1 MTVRMNK
8 MANTR
13 KKLTMRDCISATFAV
28 SASTFTLPALAASMV
43 AISSSAYADS
53 RINNVSVIQ
62 TAPAVTQLRLG
73 FSSTPVLPT
82 AYQLA
87 DPSRLVL
94 DFDKVQNGL
103 STRATDYNVGMIRD
117 ISALNSDSTTRLIVG
132 LKQEG
137 SYTTTISGNDLLL
150 TLSEPNRPTVNKR
163 IVRSATLPP
172 ATTVATSVVT
182 PAATSIVTPIVTN
195 KSSVTVPNVVVTPD
209 VYVTD
214 NTNLTTT
221 PIVTPIIETDSVAV
235 TPIVAGTTTV
245 KKPAPADTMVVRV
258 NPLLDPRLA
267 SSQVS
272 RQYSYDGLAA
282 VNFATASDGGGNV
295 NITLANEAIPVD
307 VQRQGNK
314 LIVRL
319 TGSTVPR
326 NLLRRLN
333 VNSGLVN
340 SIDTSNQGQNGVV
353 TINMNAD
360 YEYQAFQSGNQLTI
374 GITKPELLRE
384 PTLEEKV
391 YTGEALSME
400 FQDVE
405 IRTVLDILAQ
415 FTDMNIVASD
425 SVAGNITLRLINVPW
440 DQALDI
446 ILKSKNLGKRE
457 NGNVILVA
465 PSAELATQ
473 EAQELEAQLAVEA
486 YEPLRTEYIR
496 LSYAKAADVLTLIS
510 QGSGGSGGNSNGTAN
525 NRIDDNS
532 TLLSNRGT
540 VTVDERTNTLIIKD
554 VPRSIEN
561 IHNLISKIDIPVR
574 QVMIEARIV
583 SASDTFS
590 KEIGVRWGILS
601 NGAANN
607 RSLLVGGSNQTINDL
622 KNFTIESTT
631 INGQTVTYPKYDISR
646 PDNLNVDL
654 GVANPAGRIA
664 FGLLS
669 MSDVMLDLELSA
681 LQADNRGEVI
691 STPKILTTD
700 KQTAKVSSGTQI
712 PYQEAAASGATST
725 SFKEAALSLEATPN
739 ITPDGK
745 IGLQLNITNGTP
757 TIINGQ
763 VAISEDAIS
772 TNVIV
777 EDGQTIVLGGIFRN
791 RTSNGVEKVPF
802 LGDLPYVGQAF
813 RRTMRNN
820 DKQELLI
827 FVTPKLINDG
837 ISRLN

>member
-1 MTVRMNK
+1 MTVRNNK
-8 MANTR
+8 VM
-13 KKLTMRDCISATFAV
+13 TMSDRVSSSFAISA
-28 SASTFTLPALAASMV
+28 LAMSMV
-43 AISSSAYADS
+43 AVSSSAHAEQ
-53 RINNVSVIQ
+53 RINNVSVVQ
-62 TAPAVTQLRLG
+62 TAPAVTQMRLG
-73 FSSTPVLPT
+73 FAGKPVLPA
-82 AYQLA
+82 AYQL
-87 DPSRLVL
+87 DNPSRLVL
-94 DFDKVQNGL
+94 DFEKVQNGL
-103 STRATDYNVGMIRD
+103 ASRFNEYNIGMIKD
-117 ISALNSDSTTRLIVG
+117 VTTLNSDNTTRLIVG
-132 LKQEG
+132 LKQAG
-137 SYTTTISGNDLLL
+137 NYTTAIEGNDLLL
-150 TLSEPNRPTVNKR
+150 TISDPNRPVVNQ
-163 IVRSATLPP
+163 
-172 ATTVATSVVT
+172 VVT
-182 PAATSIVTPIVTN
+182 NDPVQDVLNGNAGITTTAVVTPIVET
-195 KSSVTVPNVVVTPD
+195 SSVAAAPIRTTATSSTVNKTQV
-209 VYVTD
+209 
-214 NTNLTTT
+214 
-221 PIVTPIIETDSVAV
+221 
-235 TPIVAGTTTV
+235 
-245 KKPAPADTMVVRV
+245 PADTMVVRV
-258 NPLLDPRLA
+258 NPLLSPQLA
-267 SSQVS
+267 ASQVS
-272 RQYSYDGLAA
+272 KQYSYDGLTA
-282 VNFATASDGGGNV
+282 VNFTAGNDGGGNV
-295 NITLANEAIPVD
+295 SMALANEAIPVD

-314 LIVRL
+314 LVVRL

-333 VNSGLVN
+333 VNSGLVD
-340 SIDTSNQGQNGVV
+340 SIDTKNQGQNGVI
-353 TINMNAD
+353 TINVKED
-360 YEYQAFQSGNQLTI
+360 YEYQAYQSGNQLNI
-374 GITKPELLRE
+374 NIRKPELLRE

-391 YTGEALSME
+391 YSGEALSME

-405 IRTVLDILAQ
+405 IRSVLDILAQ

-465 PSAELATQ
+465 PSTELAEQ
-473 EAQELEAQLAVEA
+473 EARELEAQQAVESYA
-486 YEPLRTEYIR
+486 PLRTEYIR

-510 QGSGGSGGNSNGTAN
+510 QGSGSSGGSGTGNTNSTDN
-525 NRIDDNS
+525 N

-554 VPRSIEN
+554 VAESIEN
-561 IHNLISKIDIPVR
+561 IHKLIGKIDIPVR

-583 SASDTFS
+583 SATDSFS

-607 RSLLVGGSNQTINDL
+607 RNLLVGGSNQTLWDL
-622 KNFTIESTT
+622 KDFDVETT
-631 INGQTVTYPKYDISR
+631 TVNGQTVSYPKYDISR

-691 STPKILTTD
+691 STPKILTAD

-712 PYQEAAASGATST
+712 PYQEASASGATTT

-745 IGLQLNITNGTP
+745 IGLQLVITNGTP
-757 TIINGQ
+757 TIINNQ
-763 VAISEDAIS
+763 VAIAEDSIS

-777 EDGQTIVLGGIFRN
+777 EDGQTIVLGGVFKN
-791 RTSNGVEKVPF
+791 RTSNEVSKVPF
-802 LGDLPYVGQAF
+802 LGDLPYVGRAF
-813 RRTMRNN
+813 RKDVRNN
-820 DKQELLI
+820 SKEELLI

>member
-1 MTVRMNK
+1 MTVRNNK
-8 MANTR
+8 VM
-13 KKLTMRDCISATFAV
+13 TMSDRVSSSFAISA
-28 SASTFTLPALAASMV
+28 LAMSMV
-43 AISSSAYADS
+43 AISSSAHAEQ
-53 RINNVSVIQ
+53 RINNVSVVQ
-62 TAPAVTQLRLG
+62 TAPAVTQMRLG
-73 FSSTPVLPT
+73 FAGKPVLPA
-82 AYQLA
+82 AYQL
-87 DPSRLVL
+87 DNPSRLVL
-94 DFDKVQNGL
+94 DFEQVQNGL
-103 STRATDYNVGMIRD
+103 ASRFSEYNVGMIND
-117 ISALNSDSTTRLIVG
+117 VTTLNSDNTTRLIVG
-132 LKQEG
+132 LKQAG
-137 SYTTTISGNDLLL
+137 NYTTAIEGNNLLL
-150 TLSEPNRPTVNKR
+150 TISDPSRPVVNQ
-163 IVRSATLPP
+163 
-172 ATTVATSVVT
+172 VVT
-182 PAATSIVTPIVTN
+182 NDPVQDVLNGNAAITTTAVVTPIVE
-195 KSSVTVPNVVVTPD
+195 SS
-209 VYVTD
+209 
-214 NTNLTTT
+214 
-221 PIVTPIIETDSVAV
+221 SVAV
-235 TPIVAGTTTV
+235 APIKTKVVKTQAVATQ
-245 KKPAPADTMVVRV
+245 APADTMVVRV
-258 NPLLDPRLA
+258 NPLLSPQLA
-267 SSQVS
+267 ASQVS
-272 RQYSYDGLAA
+272 KQYSYDGLTA
-282 VNFATASDGGGNV
+282 VNFTKGNDGGGNV
-295 NITLANEAIPVD
+295 SIALANEAIPVD

-314 LIVRL
+314 LVVRL

-333 VNSGLVN
+333 VNSGLVD
-340 SIDTSNQGQNGVV
+340 SIDTKNQGQNGVI
-353 TINMNAD
+353 TINVKED
-360 YEYQAFQSGNQLTI
+360 FEYQAYQSGNQLNI
-374 GITKPELLRE
+374 NIRKPELLRE

-405 IRTVLDILAQ
+405 IRSVLDILAQ
-415 FTDMNIVASD
+415 FTEMNIVASD

-465 PSAELATQ
+465 PSTELAEQ
-473 EAQELEAQLAVEA
+473 EARELEAQQAVESYA
-486 YEPLRTEYIR
+486 PLRTEYIR

-510 QGSGGSGGNSNGTAN
+510 QGSGSTGSSGTGNAN
-525 NRIDDNS
+525 SVDNN

-554 VPRSIEN
+554 VAESIEN
-561 IHNLISKIDIPVR
+561 IHKLIGKIDIPVR

-583 SASDTFS
+583 SATDSFS

-607 RSLLVGGSNQTINDL
+607 RNLLVGGSNQTLWDL
-622 KNFTIESTT
+622 KDFDVETT
-631 INGQTVTYPKYDISR
+631 TVNGQTVSYPKYDISR

-691 STPKILTTD
+691 STPKILTAD

-712 PYQEAAASGATST
+712 PYQEASASGATTT

-745 IGLQLNITNGTP
+745 IGLQLLITNGTP
-757 TIINGQ
+757 TIINNQ
-763 VAISEDAIS
+763 VAIAEDSIS

-777 EDGQTIVLGGIFRN
+777 EDGQTVVLGGVFKN
-791 RTSNGVEKVPF
+791 RKSNGVDKVPF
-802 LGDLPYVGQAF
+802 LGDLPYVGRAF
-813 RRTMRNN
+813 RKDVRNN
-820 DKQELLI
+820 AKEELLI

-837 ISRLN
+837 TSRLN

>member
-1 MTVRMNK
+1 MTVRNNKVMTMNNRVSSTF
-8 MANTR
+8 A
-13 KKLTMRDCISATFAV
+13 ISA
-28 SASTFTLPALAASMV
+28 LAMSMV
-43 AISSSAYADS
+43 AVSSSAHAEQ
-53 RINNVSVIQ
+53 RINNVSVVQ
-62 TAPAVTQLRLG
+62 TAPAVTQMRLG
-73 FSSTPVLPT
+73 FAGKPVLPA
-82 AYQLA
+82 AYQL
-87 DPSRLVL
+87 DNPSRLVL
-94 DFDKVQNGL
+94 DFEKVQNGL
-103 STRATDYNVGMIRD
+103 ASRFNEYNVGMIKD
-117 ISALNSDSTTRLIVG
+117 VTTLNSDNTTRLIVG
-132 LKQEG
+132 LKQAG
-137 SYTTTISGNDLLL
+137 NYTTAIEGNDLLL
-150 TLSEPNRPTVNKR
+150 TISDPSRPVVNQ
-163 IVRSATLPP
+163 
-172 ATTVATSVVT
+172 VVT
-182 PAATSIVTPIVTN
+182 NDPVQDVLNGNAGITTTAVVTPIVET
-195 KSSVTVPNVVVTPD
+195 SSVAAAPIRTTATSSTVNKTQV
-209 VYVTD
+209 
-214 NTNLTTT
+214 
-221 PIVTPIIETDSVAV
+221 
-235 TPIVAGTTTV
+235 
-245 KKPAPADTMVVRV
+245 PADTMVVRV
-258 NPLLDPRLA
+258 NPLLSPQLA
-267 SSQVS
+267 ASQVS
-272 RQYSYDGLAA
+272 KQYSYDGLTA
-282 VNFATASDGGGNV
+282 VNFTAGNDGGGNV
-295 NITLANEAIPVD
+295 SIALANEAIPVD

-314 LIVRL
+314 LVVRL

-333 VNSGLVN
+333 VNSGLVD
-340 SIDTSNQGQNGVV
+340 SIDTKNQGQNGVI
-353 TINMNAD
+353 TINVKED
-360 YEYQAFQSGNQLTI
+360 YEYQAYQSGNQLNI
-374 GITKPELLRE
+374 NIRKPELLRE

-391 YTGEALSME
+391 YSGEALSME

-405 IRTVLDILAQ
+405 IRSVLDILAQ

-465 PSAELATQ
+465 PSTELAEQ
-473 EAQELEAQLAVEA
+473 EARELEAQQAVESYA
-486 YEPLRTEYIR
+486 PLRTEYIR

-510 QGSGGSGGNSNGTAN
+510 HGSGSSGGSGTGNTNSTDN
-525 NRIDDNS
+525 N

-554 VPRSIEN
+554 VAESIEN
-561 IHNLISKIDIPVR
+561 IHKLIGKIDIPVR

-583 SASDTFS
+583 SATDSFS

-607 RSLLVGGSNQTINDL
+607 RNLLVGGSNQTLWDL
-622 KNFTIESTT
+622 KDFDVETT
-631 INGQTVTYPKYDISR
+631 TVNGQTVSYPKYDISR

-691 STPKILTTD
+691 STPKILTAD
-700 KQTAKVSSGTQI
+700 KQTAKVSSCTQI
-712 PYQEAAASGATST
+712 PYQEASASGATTT

-745 IGLQLNITNGTP
+745 IGLQLVITNGTP
-757 TIINGQ
+757 TIINNQ
-763 VAISEDAIS
+763 VAIAEDSIS

-777 EDGQTIVLGGIFRN
+777 EDGQTIVLGGVFKN
-791 RTSNGVEKVPF
+791 RTSNEVSKVPF
-802 LGDLPYVGQAF
+802 LGDLPYVGRAF
-813 RRTMRNN
+813 RKDVRNN
-820 DKQELLI
+820 SKEELLI

>member
-1 MTVRMNK
+1 MTVRNNKVMTMNNRVSSTF
-8 MANTR
+8 A
-13 KKLTMRDCISATFAV
+13 ISA
-28 SASTFTLPALAASMV
+28 LAMSMV
-43 AISSSAYADS
+43 AVSSSAHAEQ
-53 RINNVSVIQ
+53 RINNVSVVQ
-62 TAPAVTQLRLG
+62 TAPAVTQMRLG
-73 FSSTPVLPT
+73 FAGKPVLPA
-82 AYQLA
+82 AYQL
-87 DPSRLVL
+87 DNPSRLVL
-94 DFDKVQNGL
+94 DFEKVQNGL
-103 STRATDYNVGMIRD
+103 ASRFNEYNVGMIKD
-117 ISALNSDSTTRLIVG
+117 VTTLNSDNTTRLIVG
-132 LKQEG
+132 LKQAG
-137 SYTTTISGNDLLL
+137 NYTTAIEGNDLLL
-150 TLSEPNRPTVNKR
+150 TISDPSRPVVNQ
-163 IVRSATLPP
+163 
-172 ATTVATSVVT
+172 VVT
-182 PAATSIVTPIVTN
+182 NDPVQDVLNGNAGITTTAVVTPIVET
-195 KSSVTVPNVVVTPD
+195 SSVAAAPIRTTATSSTVNKT
-209 VYVTD
+209 
-214 NTNLTTT
+214 
-221 PIVTPIIETDSVAV
+221 AV
-235 TPIVAGTTTV
+235 
-245 KKPAPADTMVVRV
+245 PADTMVVRV
-258 NPLLDPRLA
+258 NPLLSPQLA
-267 SSQVS
+267 ASQVS
-272 RQYSYDGLAA
+272 KQYSYDGLTA
-282 VNFATASDGGGNV
+282 VNFTAGNDGGGNV
-295 NITLANEAIPVD
+295 SIALANEAIPVD

-314 LIVRL
+314 LVVRL

-333 VNSGLVN
+333 VNSGLVD
-340 SIDTSNQGQNGVV
+340 SIDTKNQGQNGVI
-353 TINMNAD
+353 TINVKED
-360 YEYQAFQSGNQLTI
+360 YEYQAYQSGNQLNI
-374 GITKPELLRE
+374 NIRKPELLRE

-391 YTGEALSME
+391 YSGEALSME

-405 IRTVLDILAQ
+405 IRSVLDILAQ

-465 PSAELATQ
+465 PSTELAEQ
-473 EAQELEAQLAVEA
+473 EARELEAQQAVESYA
-486 YEPLRTEYIR
+486 PLRTEYIR

-510 QGSGGSGGNSNGTAN
+510 QGSGSSGGSGTGNTNSTDN
-525 NRIDDNS
+525 N

-554 VPRSIEN
+554 VAESIEN
-561 IHNLISKIDIPVR
+561 IHKLIGKIDIPVR

-583 SASDTFS
+583 SATDSFS

-607 RSLLVGGSNQTINDL
+607 RNLLVGGSNQTLWDL
-622 KNFTIESTT
+622 KDFDVETT
-631 INGQTVTYPKYDISR
+631 TVNGQTVSYPKYDISR

-654 GVANPAGRIA
+654 GVANPAGSIA

-691 STPKILTTD
+691 STPKILTAD

-712 PYQEAAASGATST
+712 PYQEASASGATTT

-745 IGLQLNITNGTP
+745 IGLQLVITNGTP
-757 TIINGQ
+757 TIINNQ
-763 VAISEDAIS
+763 VAIAEDSIS

-777 EDGQTIVLGGIFRN
+777 EDGQTIVLGGVFKN
-791 RTSNGVEKVPF
+791 RSSNGVDKVPF
-802 LGDLPYVGQAF
+802 LGDLPYIGRAF
-813 RRTMRNN
+813 RRDVRNN
-820 DKQELLI
+820 SKEELLI

>member
-1 MTVRMNK
+1 MTVRNNK
-8 MANTR
+8 VM
-13 KKLTMRDCISATFAV
+13 TMSDRVSSSFAISA
-28 SASTFTLPALAASMV
+28 LAMSMV
-43 AISSSAYADS
+43 AISSSAHAEQ
-53 RINNVSVIQ
+53 RINNVSVVQ
-62 TAPAVTQLRLG
+62 TAPAVTQMRLG
-73 FSSTPVLPT
+73 FAGKPVLPA
-82 AYQLA
+82 AYQL
-87 DPSRLVL
+87 DNPSRLVL
-94 DFDKVQNGL
+94 DFEQVQNGL
-103 STRATDYNVGMIRD
+103 ASRFSEYNVGMIND
-117 ISALNSDSTTRLIVG
+117 VTTLNSDNTTRLIVG
-132 LKQEG
+132 LKQAG
-137 SYTTTISGNDLLL
+137 NYTTAIEGNNLLL
-150 TLSEPNRPTVNKR
+150 TISDPSRPVVNQ
-163 IVRSATLPP
+163 
-172 ATTVATSVVT
+172 VVT
-182 PAATSIVTPIVTN
+182 NDPVQDVLNGNAAITTTAVVTPIVE
-195 KSSVTVPNVVVTPD
+195 SS
-209 VYVTD
+209 
-214 NTNLTTT
+214 
-221 PIVTPIIETDSVAV
+221 SVAV
-235 TPIVAGTTTV
+235 APIKTRVVKNQAVATQ
-245 KKPAPADTMVVRV
+245 APADTMVVRV
-258 NPLLDPRLA
+258 NPLLSPQLA
-267 SSQVS
+267 ASQVS
-272 RQYSYDGLAA
+272 KQYSYDGLTA
-282 VNFATASDGGGNV
+282 VNFTKANDGGGNV
-295 NITLANEAIPVD
+295 SIALANEAIPVD

-314 LIVRL
+314 LVVRL

-333 VNSGLVN
+333 VNSGLVD
-340 SIDTSNQGQNGVV
+340 SIDTKNQGQNGVI
-353 TINMNAD
+353 TINVKED
-360 YEYQAFQSGNQLTI
+360 FEYQAYQSGNQLNI
-374 GITKPELLRE
+374 NIRKPELLRE

-405 IRTVLDILAQ
+405 IRSVLDILAQ
-415 FTDMNIVASD
+415 FTEMNIVASD

-465 PSAELATQ
+465 PSTELAEQ
-473 EAQELEAQLAVEA
+473 EARELEAQQAVESYA
-486 YEPLRTEYIR
+486 PLRTEYIR

-510 QGSGGSGGNSNGTAN
+510 QGSGSTGSSGTGNAN
-525 NRIDDNS
+525 SVDNN

-554 VPRSIEN
+554 VAESIEN
-561 IHNLISKIDIPVR
+561 IHKLIGKIDIPVR

-583 SASDTFS
+583 SATDSFS

-607 RSLLVGGSNQTINDL
+607 RNLLVGGSNQTLWDL
-622 KNFTIESTT
+622 KDFDVETT
-631 INGQTVTYPKYDISR
+631 TVNGQTVSYPKYDISR

-691 STPKILTTD
+691 STPKILTAD

-712 PYQEAAASGATST
+712 PYQEASASGATTT

-745 IGLQLNITNGTP
+745 IGLQLVITNGTP
-757 TIINGQ
+757 TIINNQ
-763 VAISEDAIS
+763 VAIAEDSIS

-777 EDGQTIVLGGIFRN
+777 EDGQTIVLGGVFKN
-791 RTSNGVEKVPF
+791 RTSNEVSKVPF
-802 LGDLPYVGQAF
+802 LGDLPYVGRAF
-813 RRTMRNN
+813 RKDVRNN
-820 DKQELLI
+820 SKEELLI

>member
-1 MTVRMNK
+1 MTVRNNK
-8 MANTR
+8 VM
-13 KKLTMRDCISATFAV
+13 TMSDRVSSSFAISA
-28 SASTFTLPALAASMV
+28 LAMSMV
-43 AISSSAYADS
+43 AISSSAHAEQ
-53 RINNVSVIQ
+53 RINNVSVVQ
-62 TAPAVTQLRLG
+62 TAPAVTQMRLG
-73 FSSTPVLPT
+73 FAGKPVLPA
-82 AYQLA
+82 AYQL
-87 DPSRLVL
+87 DNPSRLVL
-94 DFDKVQNGL
+94 DFEQVQNGL
-103 STRATDYNVGMIRD
+103 ASRFSEYNVGMIND
-117 ISALNSDSTTRLIVG
+117 VTTLNSDNTTRLIVG
-132 LKQEG
+132 LKQAG
-137 SYTTTISGNDLLL
+137 NYTTAIEGNNLLL
-150 TLSEPNRPTVNKR
+150 TISDPSRPVVNQ
-163 IVRSATLPP
+163 
-172 ATTVATSVVT
+172 VVT
-182 PAATSIVTPIVTN
+182 NDPVQDVLNGNAAITTTAVVTPIVE
-195 KSSVTVPNVVVTPD
+195 SS
-209 VYVTD
+209 
-214 NTNLTTT
+214 
-221 PIVTPIIETDSVAV
+221 SVAV
-235 TPIVAGTTTV
+235 APIKTRVVKNQAVATQ
-245 KKPAPADTMVVRV
+245 APADTMVVRV
-258 NPLLDPRLA
+258 NPLLSPQLA
-267 SSQVS
+267 ASQVS
-272 RQYSYDGLAA
+272 KQYSYDGLTA
-282 VNFATASDGGGNV
+282 VNFTKGNDGGGNV
-295 NITLANEAIPVD
+295 SIALANEAIPVD

-314 LIVRL
+314 LVVRL

-333 VNSGLVN
+333 VNSGLVD
-340 SIDTSNQGQNGVV
+340 SIDTKNQGQNGVI
-353 TINMNAD
+353 TINVKED
-360 YEYQAFQSGNQLTI
+360 FEYQAYQSGNQLNI
-374 GITKPELLRE
+374 NIRKPELLRE

-405 IRTVLDILAQ
+405 IRSVLDILAQ
-415 FTDMNIVASD
+415 FTEMNIVASD

-465 PSAELATQ
+465 PSTELAEQ
-473 EAQELEAQLAVEA
+473 EARELEAQQAVESYA
-486 YEPLRTEYIR
+486 PLRTEYIR

-510 QGSGGSGGNSNGTAN
+510 QGSGSTGSSGSNSNIGNAN
-525 NRIDDNS
+525 SVDNN

-554 VPRSIEN
+554 VAESIEN
-561 IHNLISKIDIPVR
+561 IHKLIGKIDIPVR

-583 SASDTFS
+583 SATDSFS

-607 RSLLVGGSNQTINDL
+607 RNLLVGGSNQTLWDL
-622 KNFTIESTT
+622 KDFDVETT
-631 INGQTVTYPKYDISR
+631 TVNGQTVSYPKYDISR

-691 STPKILTTD
+691 STPKILTAD

-712 PYQEAAASGATST
+712 PYQEASASGATTT

-745 IGLQLNITNGTP
+745 IGLQLVITNGTP
-757 TIINGQ
+757 TIINNQ
-763 VAISEDAIS
+763 VAIAEDSIS

-777 EDGQTIVLGGIFRN
+777 EDGQTIVLGGVFKN
-791 RTSNGVEKVPF
+791 RTNNEVSKVPF
-802 LGDLPYVGQAF
+802 LGDLPYVGRAF
-813 RRTMRNN
+813 RKDVRNN
-820 DKQELLI
+820 SKEELLI

>member
-1 MTVRMNK
+1 MTVRNNK
-8 MANTR
+8 VM
-13 KKLTMRDCISATFAV
+13 TMSDRVSSSFAISA
-28 SASTFTLPALAASMV
+28 LAMSMV
-43 AISSSAYADS
+43 AISSSAHAEQ
-53 RINNVSVIQ
+53 RINNVSVVQ
-62 TAPAVTQLRLG
+62 TAPAVTQMRLG
-73 FSSTPVLPT
+73 FAGKPVLPA
-82 AYQLA
+82 AYQL
-87 DPSRLVL
+87 DNPSRLVL
-94 DFDKVQNGL
+94 DFEQVQNGL
-103 STRATDYNVGMIRD
+103 ASRFSEYNVGMIND
-117 ISALNSDSTTRLIVG
+117 VTTLNSDNTTRLIVG
-132 LKQEG
+132 LKQAG
-137 SYTTTISGNDLLL
+137 NYTTAIEGNNLLL
-150 TLSEPNRPTVNKR
+150 TISDPSRPVVNQ
-163 IVRSATLPP
+163 
-172 ATTVATSVVT
+172 VVT
-182 PAATSIVTPIVTN
+182 NDPVQDVLNGNAAITTTAVVTPIVE
-195 KSSVTVPNVVVTPD
+195 SS
-209 VYVTD
+209 
-214 NTNLTTT
+214 
-221 PIVTPIIETDSVAV
+221 SVAV
-235 TPIVAGTTTV
+235 APIKTRVVKNQAVATQ
-245 KKPAPADTMVVRV
+245 APADTMVVRV
-258 NPLLDPRLA
+258 NPLLSPQLA
-267 SSQVS
+267 ASQVS
-272 RQYSYDGLAA
+272 KQYSYDGLTA
-282 VNFATASDGGGNV
+282 VNFTKGNDGGGNV
-295 NITLANEAIPVD
+295 SIALANEAIPVD

-314 LIVRL
+314 LVVRL

-333 VNSGLVN
+333 VNSGLVD
-340 SIDTSNQGQNGVV
+340 SIDTKNQGQNGVI
-353 TINMNAD
+353 TINVKED
-360 YEYQAFQSGNQLTI
+360 FEYQAYQSGNQLNI
-374 GITKPELLRE
+374 NIRKPELLRE

-405 IRTVLDILAQ
+405 IRSVLDILAQ
-415 FTDMNIVASD
+415 FTEMNIVASD

-465 PSAELATQ
+465 PSTELAEQ
-473 EAQELEAQLAVEA
+473 EARELEAQQAVESYA
-486 YEPLRTEYIR
+486 PLRTEYIR

-510 QGSGGSGGNSNGTAN
+510 QGSGSTGSSGSNSNIGNAN
-525 NRIDDNS
+525 SVDNN

-554 VPRSIEN
+554 VAESIEN
-561 IHNLISKIDIPVR
+561 IHKLIGKIDIPVR

-583 SASDTFS
+583 SATDSFS

-607 RSLLVGGSNQTINDL
+607 RNLLVGGSNQTLWDL
-622 KNFTIESTT
+622 KDFDVETT
-631 INGQTVTYPKYDISR
+631 TVNGQTVSYPKYDISR

-691 STPKILTTD
+691 STPKILTAD

-712 PYQEAAASGATST
+712 PYQEASASGATTT

-745 IGLQLNITNGTP
+745 IGLQLLITNGTP
-757 TIINGQ
+757 TIINNQ
-763 VAISEDAIS
+763 VAIAEDSIS

-777 EDGQTIVLGGIFRN
+777 EDGQTVVLGGVFKN
-791 RTSNGVEKVPF
+791 RKSNGVDKVPF
-802 LGDLPYVGQAF
+802 LGDLPYVGRAF
-813 RRTMRNN
+813 RKDVRNN
-820 DKQELLI
+820 AKEELLI

-837 ISRLN
+837 TSRLN

>member
-1 MTVRMNK
+1 MTVRNNK
-8 MANTR
+8 VM
-13 KKLTMRDCISATFAV
+13 TMSDRVSSSFAISA
-28 SASTFTLPALAASMV
+28 LAMSMV
-43 AISSSAYADS
+43 AISSSAHAEQ
-53 RINNVSVIQ
+53 RINNVSVVQ
-62 TAPAVTQLRLG
+62 TAPAVTQMRLG
-73 FSSTPVLPT
+73 FAGKPVLPA
-82 AYQLA
+82 AYQL
-87 DPSRLVL
+87 DNPSRLVL
-94 DFDKVQNGL
+94 DFEQVQNGL
-103 STRATDYNVGMIRD
+103 ASRFSEYNVGMIND
-117 ISALNSDSTTRLIVG
+117 VTTLNSDNTTRLIVG
-132 LKQEG
+132 LKQAG
-137 SYTTTISGNDLLL
+137 NYTTAIEGNNLLL
-150 TLSEPNRPTVNKR
+150 TISDPSRPVVNQ
-163 IVRSATLPP
+163 
-172 ATTVATSVVT
+172 VVT
-182 PAATSIVTPIVTN
+182 NDPVQDVLNGNAAITTTAVVTPIVE
-195 KSSVTVPNVVVTPD
+195 SS
-209 VYVTD
+209 
-214 NTNLTTT
+214 
-221 PIVTPIIETDSVAV
+221 SVAV
-235 TPIVAGTTTV
+235 APIKTRVVKNQAVATQ
-245 KKPAPADTMVVRV
+245 APADTMVVRV
-258 NPLLDPRLA
+258 NPLLSPQLA
-267 SSQVS
+267 ASQVS
-272 RQYSYDGLAA
+272 KQYSYDGLTA
-282 VNFATASDGGGNV
+282 VNFTKGNDGGGNV
-295 NITLANEAIPVD
+295 SIALANEAIPVD

-314 LIVRL
+314 LVVRL

-333 VNSGLVN
+333 VNSGLVD
-340 SIDTSNQGQNGVV
+340 SIDTKNQGQNGVI
-353 TINMNAD
+353 TINVKED
-360 YEYQAFQSGNQLTI
+360 FEYQAYQSGNQLNI
-374 GITKPELLRE
+374 NIRKPELLRE

-405 IRTVLDILAQ
+405 IRSVLDILAQ
-415 FTDMNIVASD
+415 FTEMNIVASD

-465 PSAELATQ
+465 PSTELAEQ
-473 EAQELEAQLAVEA
+473 EARELEAQQAVESYA
-486 YEPLRTEYIR
+486 PLRTEYIR

-510 QGSGGSGGNSNGTAN
+510 QGSGSTGSSGSSSNTGNAN
-525 NRIDDNS
+525 SVDNN

-554 VPRSIEN
+554 VAESIEN
-561 IHNLISKIDIPVR
+561 IHKLIGKIDIPVR

-583 SASDTFS
+583 SATDSFS

-607 RSLLVGGSNQTINDL
+607 RNLLVGGSNQTLWDL
-622 KNFTIESTT
+622 KDFDVETT
-631 INGQTVTYPKYDISR
+631 TVNGQTVSYPKYDISR

-691 STPKILTTD
+691 STPKILTAD

-712 PYQEAAASGATST
+712 PYQEASASGATTT

-745 IGLQLNITNGTP
+745 IGLQLLITNGTP
-757 TIINGQ
+757 TIINNQ
-763 VAISEDAIS
+763 VAIAEDSIS

-777 EDGQTIVLGGIFRN
+777 EDGQTVVLGGVFKN
-791 RTSNGVEKVPF
+791 RKSNGVDKVPF
-802 LGDLPYVGQAF
+802 LGDLPYVGRAF
-813 RRTMRNN
+813 RKDVRNN
-820 DKQELLI
+820 AKEELLI

-837 ISRLN
+837 TSRLN

>member
-1 MTVRMNK
+1 MTVRNNK
-8 MANTR
+8 VM
-13 KKLTMRDCISATFAV
+13 TMSDRVSSSFAISV
-28 SASTFTLPALAASMV
+28 LAMSMV
-43 AISSSAYADS
+43 AISSSAHAEQ
-53 RINNVSVIQ
+53 RINNVSVVQ
-62 TAPAVTQLRLG
+62 TAPAVTQMRLG
-73 FSSTPVLPT
+73 FAGKPVLPA
-82 AYQLA
+82 AYQL
-87 DPSRLVL
+87 DNPSRLVL
-94 DFDKVQNGL
+94 DFEQVQNGL
-103 STRATDYNVGMIRD
+103 ASRFSEYNVGMIND
-117 ISALNSDSTTRLIVG
+117 VTTLNSDNTTRLIVG
-132 LKQEG
+132 LKQAG
-137 SYTTTISGNDLLL
+137 NYTTAIEGNNLLL
-150 TLSEPNRPTVNKR
+150 TISDPSRPVVNQ
-163 IVRSATLPP
+163 
-172 ATTVATSVVT
+172 VVT
-182 PAATSIVTPIVTN
+182 NDPVQDVLNGNAAITTTAVVTPIVE
-195 KSSVTVPNVVVTPD
+195 SS
-209 VYVTD
+209 
-214 NTNLTTT
+214 
-221 PIVTPIIETDSVAV
+221 SVAV
-235 TPIVAGTTTV
+235 APIKTRVVKNQAVATQ
-245 KKPAPADTMVVRV
+245 APADTMVVRV
-258 NPLLDPRLA
+258 NPLLSPQLA
-267 SSQVS
+267 ASQVS
-272 RQYSYDGLAA
+272 KQYSYDGLTA
-282 VNFATASDGGGNV
+282 VNFTKGNDGGGNV
-295 NITLANEAIPVD
+295 SIALANEAIPVD

-314 LIVRL
+314 LVVRL

-333 VNSGLVN
+333 VNSGLVD
-340 SIDTSNQGQNGVV
+340 SIDTKNQGQNGVI
-353 TINMNAD
+353 TINVKED
-360 YEYQAFQSGNQLTI
+360 FEYQAYQSGNQLNI
-374 GITKPELLRE
+374 NIRKPELLRE

-405 IRTVLDILAQ
+405 IRSVLDILAQ
-415 FTDMNIVASD
+415 FTEMNIVASD

-465 PSAELATQ
+465 PSTELAEQ
-473 EAQELEAQLAVEA
+473 EARELEAQQAVESYA
-486 YEPLRTEYIR
+486 PLRTEYIR

-510 QGSGGSGGNSNGTAN
+510 QGSGSTGSSGTGNAN
-525 NRIDDNS
+525 SVDNN

-554 VPRSIEN
+554 VAESIEN
-561 IHNLISKIDIPVR
+561 IHKLIGKIDIPVR

-583 SASDTFS
+583 SATDSFS

-607 RSLLVGGSNQTINDL
+607 RNLLVGGSNQTLWDL
-622 KNFTIESTT
+622 KDFDVETT
-631 INGQTVTYPKYDISR
+631 TVNGQTVSYPKYDISR

-691 STPKILTTD
+691 STPKILTAD

-712 PYQEAAASGATST
+712 PYQEASASGATTT

-745 IGLQLNITNGTP
+745 IGLQLLITNGTP
-757 TIINGQ
+757 TIINNQ
-763 VAISEDAIS
+763 VAIAEDSIS

-777 EDGQTIVLGGIFRN
+777 EDGQTVVLGGVFKN
-791 RTSNGVEKVPF
+791 RKSNGVDKVPF
-802 LGDLPYVGQAF
+802 LGDLPYVGRAF
-813 RRTMRNN
+813 RKDVRNN
-820 DKQELLI
+820 AKEELLI

-837 ISRLN
+837 TSRLN

>member
-1 MTVRMNK
+1 MTVRNNK
-8 MANTR
+8 VM
-13 KKLTMRDCISATFAV
+13 TMSDRVSSSFAISV
-28 SASTFTLPALAASMV
+28 LAMSMV
-43 AISSSAYADS
+43 AISSSAHAEQ
-53 RINNVSVIQ
+53 RINNVSVVQ
-62 TAPAVTQLRLG
+62 TAPAVTQMRLG
-73 FSSTPVLPT
+73 FNGKPVLPA
-82 AYQLA
+82 AYQL
-87 DPSRLVL
+87 DNPSRLVL
-94 DFDKVQNGL
+94 DFEQVQNGL
-103 STRATDYNVGMIRD
+103 ASRFSEYNVGMIND
-117 ISALNSDSTTRLIVG
+117 VTTLNSDNTTRLIVG
-132 LKQEG
+132 LKQAG
-137 SYTTTISGNDLLL
+137 NYTTAIEGNNLLL
-150 TLSEPNRPTVNKR
+150 TISDPSRPVVNQ
-163 IVRSATLPP
+163 
-172 ATTVATSVVT
+172 VVT
-182 PAATSIVTPIVTN
+182 NDPVQDVLNGNAAITTTAVVTPIVE
-195 KSSVTVPNVVVTPD
+195 SS
-209 VYVTD
+209 
-214 NTNLTTT
+214 
-221 PIVTPIIETDSVAV
+221 SVAV
-235 TPIVAGTTTV
+235 APIKTKVVKTQAVATQ
-245 KKPAPADTMVVRV
+245 APADTMVVRV
-258 NPLLDPRLA
+258 NPLLSPQLA
-267 SSQVS
+267 ASQVS
-272 RQYSYDGLAA
+272 KQYSYDGLTA
-282 VNFATASDGGGNV
+282 VNFTKGNDGGGNV
-295 NITLANEAIPVD
+295 SIALANEAIPVD

-314 LIVRL
+314 LVVRL

-333 VNSGLVN
+333 VNSGLVD
-340 SIDTSNQGQNGVV
+340 SIDTKNQGQNGVI
-353 TINMNAD
+353 TINVKED
-360 YEYQAFQSGNQLTI
+360 FEYQAYQSGNQLNI
-374 GITKPELLRE
+374 NIRKPELLRE

-405 IRTVLDILAQ
+405 IRSVLDILAH
-415 FTDMNIVASD
+415 FTEMNIVASD

-465 PSAELATQ
+465 PSTELAEQ
-473 EAQELEAQLAVEA
+473 EARELEAQQAVESYA
-486 YEPLRTEYIR
+486 PLRTEYIR

-510 QGSGGSGGNSNGTAN
+510 QGSGSTGSSGSNSNIGNAN
-525 NRIDDNS
+525 SVDNN

-554 VPRSIEN
+554 VAESIEN
-561 IHNLISKIDIPVR
+561 IHKLISKIDIPVR

-583 SASDTFS
+583 SATDSFS

-607 RSLLVGGSNQTINDL
+607 RNLLVGGSNQTLWDL
-622 KNFTIESTT
+622 KDFDVETT
-631 INGQTVTYPKYDISR
+631 TVNGQTVSYPKYDISR

-691 STPKILTTD
+691 STPKILTAD

-712 PYQEAAASGATST
+712 PYQEASASGATTT

-745 IGLQLNITNGTP
+745 IGLQLLITNGTP
-757 TIINGQ
+757 TIINNQ
-763 VAISEDAIS
+763 VAIAEDSIS

-777 EDGQTIVLGGIFRN
+777 EDGQTVVLGGVFKN
-791 RTSNGVEKVPF
+791 RKSNGVDKVPF
-802 LGDLPYVGQAF
+802 LGDLPYVGRAF
-813 RRTMRNN
+813 RKDVRNN
-820 DKQELLI
+820 AKEELLI

-837 ISRLN
+837 TSRLN